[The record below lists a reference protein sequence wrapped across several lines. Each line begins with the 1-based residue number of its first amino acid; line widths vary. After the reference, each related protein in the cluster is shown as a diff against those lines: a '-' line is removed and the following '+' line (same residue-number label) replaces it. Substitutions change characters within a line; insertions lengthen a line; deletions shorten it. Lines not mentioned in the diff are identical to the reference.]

1 MTLPNA
7 LSSIRAVAVA
17 PVVWLIALG
26 EPMLALAVFSVASL
40 TDLVDGPLARR
51 RHEVTALGTFLDPLA
66 DKILIAG
73 TLAALAVQGA
83 APAWAVAI
91 VVARELVAVEV
102 RVRSPG
108 LAAGADGKAK
118 TVLQAFATAALL
130 ASLAWPSAGLATA
143 ASALLVVAVALTV
156 FSGVMLVRRAA

>member
-7 LSSIRAVAVA
+7 ISMTRAGLVA
-17 PVVWLIALG
+17 PVVWFIALG
-26 EPMLALAVFSVASL
+26 HPALALAVFSLASL
-40 TDLVDGPLARR
+40 SDLVDGPLARR

-66 DKILIAG
+66 DKILIVG

-83 APAWAVAI
+83 APAWPVAI

-108 LAAGADGKAK
+108 LAATADGKAK
-118 TVLQAFATAALL
+118 TILQAIATAALL

-143 ASALLVVAVALTV
+143 AGALLVAAALLTV
-156 FSGVMLVRRAA
+156 LSGVMLVRRAA

>member
-1 MTLPNA
+1 MT
-7 LSSIRAVAVA
+7 RAGLVA

-26 EPMLALAVFSVASL
+26 HPALALAVFSLASL
-40 TDLVDGPLARR
+40 SDLVDGPLARR

-66 DKILIAG
+66 DKILIVG

-83 APAWAVAI
+83 APAWPVAI

-108 LAAGADGKAK
+108 LAASADGKAK
-118 TVLQAFATAALL
+118 TVLQVGATVALLATAA
-130 ASLAWPSAGLATA
+130 WPAAGLATLA
-143 ASALLVVAVALTV
+143 NALLVTATALTV
-156 FSGVMLVRRAA
+156 LSGVRLVFRAKQTSAHPA

>member
-7 LSSIRAVAVA
+7 ISMIRAALVA
-17 PVVWLIALG
+17 PVVWLVALG
-26 EPMLALAVFSVASL
+26 HPALALAVFSLASIS
-40 TDLVDGPLARR
+40 DLVDGPLARR
-51 RHEVTALGTFLDPLA
+51 RHEVTVLGTFLDPLA

-91 VVARELVAVEV
+91 VVARELIAVEV

-108 LAAGADGKAK
+108 LAASADGKAK
-118 TVLQAFATAALL
+118 TVLQATAAAALL
-130 ASLAWPSAGLATA
+130 ASLAWPSAGLAAAA
-143 ASALLVVAVALTV
+143 ASLLAAAVLLTV
-156 FSGVMLVRRAA
+156 LSGVMLVRRAA

>member
-7 LSSIRAVAVA
+7 ISMIRAALVA
-17 PVVWLIALG
+17 PVVWCIALG
-26 EPMLALAVFSVASL
+26 HPALALAVFSLASSS
-40 TDLVDGPLARR
+40 DLVDGALARR

-73 TLAALAVQGA
+73 TLGALAVYGA

-91 VVARELVAVEV
+91 VVARELIAVEV

-108 LAAGADGKAK
+108 LAASADGKAK
-118 TVLQAFATAALL
+118 TVLQATAAAALL
-130 ASLAWPSAGLATA
+130 ASLAWPSAGLAAAA
-143 ASALLVVAVALTV
+143 ASLLAAAVLLTLL
-156 FSGVMLVRRAA
+156 SGVMLVRRAA